1 MQGVKYLVDDSG
13 KKVAV
18 QIDLKTLEEYW
29 EDVFDSLIAI
39 LREKEPTIPWE
50 DLKKELN
57 LE

>member
-1 MQGVKYLVDDSG
+1 MQGIKYLVDDSG

-29 EDVFDSLIAI
+29 EDVFDSLIAT
-39 LREKEPTIPWE
+39 LRENEPTIPWD
-50 DLKKELN
+50 DLKEELS

>member
-1 MQGVKYLVDDSG
+1 MQGVKYVVDDKG

-29 EDVFDSLIAI
+29 EDVFDSLIAT
-39 LREKEPTIPWE
+39 LRENEPTIPWE
-50 DLKKELN
+50 ELKKELN

>member
-1 MQGVKYLVDDSG
+1 MQGIKYLIDDKG

-29 EDVFDSLIAI
+29 EDVFDSLIAT
-39 LREKEPTIPWE
+39 LRENEPTIPWD